1 MADMALALGTPMASG
16 TPSRSALGSAAGT
29 PSRST
34 PSPALPPLVSSSA
47 LSSSALSPAAPSSAL
62 SSAPGPSRTPSGFV
76 LPALHAF
83 PPFFTPQPNAATW
96 ASQAAHW
103 SRLIRAWCAHHR
115 VWHLDAAGSWERAG
129 ADGLL
134 RSTLAG
140 RSLSEAATRRV
151 LEVMVSEGESCCA
164 VWRFRC

>member
-1 MADMALALGTPMASG
+1 MALALGTPMASG

-34 PSPALPPLVSSSA
+34 PSPALPPLLSSA
-47 LSSSALSPAAPSSAL
+47 LPSAPSSAL

-96 ASQAAHW
+96 TSQAAHW

-164 VWRFRC
+164 V